1 MSTSNSVVVQPDTNE
16 PKVDAPRPAL
26 RYRYPLATLILR
38 RLVAGIATVLAASIL
53 IYLAILVLPGDV
65 ASVVLGRNA
74 TPDRVAEV
82 HQQLGLDRP
91 IWERFASFLGG
102 FLSGDFGESTA
113 GLVQGTH
120 IDVAHV
126 VLPALGNSGILALIT
141 MILFIPLT
149 LGLGLLTGV
158 KAYRP
163 VDHVTSMATLA
174 VSSLPEFLAA
184 SALIAVFFSWLG
196 WLPPISSI
204 PEGATPFDH
213 PAVIV
218 LPILTLLLL
227 SLSFGSRLLRA
238 TVIDVMAQD
247 YVTMARLSG
256 FSTRHVLTRYVLPNS
271 LVPVIQIFAQQI
283 QYLIGGMIVIETV
296 FNYPGIGTALVRA
309 IAVRDTQETVVIAT
323 ILAALYILINLIA
336 DVICIV
342 LDPKTRTSVK

>member
-1 MSTSNSVVVQPDTNE
+1 
-16 PKVDAPRPAL
+16 
-26 RYRYPLATLILR
+26 
-38 RLVAGIATVLAASIL
+38 
-53 IYLAILVLPGDV
+53 
-65 ASVVLGRNA
+65 
-74 TPDRVAEV
+74 
-82 HQQLGLDRP
+82 
-91 IWERFASFLGG
+91 
-102 FLSGDFGESTA
+102 
-113 GLVQGTH
+113 
-120 IDVAHV
+120 
-126 VLPALGNSGILALIT
+126 
-141 MILFIPLT
+141 
-149 LGLGLLTGV
+149 
-158 KAYRP
+158 
-163 VDHVTSMATLA
+163 
-174 VSSLPEFLAA
+174 
-184 SALIAVFFSWLG
+184 
-196 WLPPISSI
+196 
-204 PEGATPFDH
+204 
-213 PAVIV
+213 
-218 LPILTLLLL
+218 LL